1 MSATPLEQPAFA
13 IKMNSECLTE
23 RHLLLFGIIIQWF
36 AQYELLIQEIM
47 ATISGSDLSTI
58 ILLTRN
64 LDFDNK
70 RQALLKLLYRGKV
83 PLNQYDRISIY
94 LRVPYNFTSLRNHIA
109 HATWVQSKIPNSIQP
124 NWILKI
130 PESVEPLCGDLNAY
144 TIDDFEH
151 VAQTLTTNHKQ
162 FLDYLLEISLIQSH
176 SNQR

>member
-13 IKMNSECLTE
+13 KKMNSECLTE

-36 AQYELLIQEIM
+36 AQYELLIQKIM

-70 RQALLKLLYRGKV
+70 RQALLELLYHGKI
-83 PLNQYDRISIY
+83 PLNQYDRISIF
-94 LRVPYNFTSLRNHIA
+94 LRVPHNFTSLRNHIA
-109 HATWVQSKIPNSIQP
+109 HATWVQSKILNSIQP

-130 PESVEPLCGDLNAY
+130 PESVEPLCSDFNAY
-144 TIDDFEH
+144 SIDDFEH
-151 VAQTLTTNHKQ
+151 VAQTLATNHKQ
-162 FLDYLLEISLIQSH
+162 FLDYLLEISLVQSH
-176 SNQR
+176 STQR